1 VITVN
6 QRDRVEWRQGMTV
19 RDVMTA
25 MAWDFVLVV
34 VTVNGEHV
42 DRDDYD
48 TYAIPD
54 EADVRIIHIAHG
66 G

>member
-1 VITVN
+1 VIIVN
-6 QRDRVEWRQGMTV
+6 QRDRVEWRRGMTV
-19 RDVMTA
+19 RDVMAA
-25 MAWDFVLVV
+25 MEWDFVLVM

-48 TYAIPD
+48 TYPVPD